1 MTRVIR
7 LKALYM
13 KKLWG
18 LKSKKKKNNT
28 KKSKKKYNKNNEFL
42 KLQWKINQK
51 ATIDLNFKS

>member
-7 LKALYM
+7 SKALYM
-13 KKLWG
+13 KKSWG
-18 LKSKKKKNNT
+18 LKSKKKKTTQKNP
-28 KKSKKKYNKNNEFL
+28 KKKYNKNNEFL